1 MSTININTTTKEELM
16 GIRDIGEA
24 IANLI
29 MKARKITG
37 TWTLEDLKIIEGV
50 PNTIWDP
57 LIRKGTVEVSPEEE
71 TPEKLSTAQYDT
83 SAILEQYKT
92 KLLIAEQDKVHSKR
106 EYTKELEDLKVTFEK
121 QLWRKSAEI
130 EECLAELQ
138 QTKDN
143 FQREVEKD
151 QLEREKSQKELSFE
165 NTQIKQEMSELQ
177 HQYESTMAEKEGDF
191 SGRMESMQ
199 RERQTLMDKVMEQAQ
214 EMDKERER
222 SKEQYKQMKQRDA
235 EYGRKLTALEEQLQH
250 FKTSRLISEKL
261 APGDIFR
268 GKVTEMSASSWY
280 SDSAKL
286 KSRQTFS
293 SDKLG
298 DSTEEVTNNG
308 KTSTS
313 GKGKDD
319 SSSKE
324 VKSNQRSG
332 PTPPKLAIFDGKSEW
347 KPYFMQFN
355 HIARKYEWSNEQK
368 LDRLIECLRDK
379 ALKFVS
385 TRQETVQKD
394 YDMRQLQEVRQF
406 VDESIEEFAERIQEL
421 ATDGYLNTP
430 ENVVD
435 TIAVD
440 AFLKGCTDK
449 KAALFAME
457 KDPNTMDQ
465 ALQYVKSSIHNQK
478 ILLGYRKPEVKR
490 VQFYDD
496 SDEESTE
503 CLVRQVKTANN
514 SSMQDLQKKYET
526 METRM
531 ATTEQH
537 IWTIKSDIKKIIN
550 SISPKT
556 TADRQRS
563 PSPRGRSPTRDIRD
577 IQCYTCREMGHYSTQ
592 CPKKSWSPMRR
603 NRSPSPN
610 NNLREGT
617 LNEQGLKIELKPE
630 VFRKKQVTISDSSAV
645 HCNLTDF
652 DSGQKEDKKN
662 GIDNPQL
669 REVQLYPSD
678 RNPES
683 NTLVLGISINEVT
696 VNAVIDTAAQV
707 TLMSEEFAKKLKPP
721 VIFKGSLMLKGAG
734 KDNSITAR
742 YTECVTVKVGKT
754 DTKWKII
761 VAKINDQVILGLDFL
776 KHLDAVID
784 LTDLSITIRGEKH
797 FINEVKSENSSF
809 KICRI
814 TLEETLIVPPNS
826 TVRLPVKLADEFENE
841 VAIQPSKSL
850 NGLIMPN
857 ILIKADSRVPI
868 VLNNLTDKTISLK
881 KNRFIG
887 TAMEICEVIDEK
899 RCDYEDRASVKH
911 RIDTGNSAPVR
922 ERMRRTPLGLEEEEE
937 KHLKDLLNRG
947 VIQPSSSEWSAA
959 PRMIELILTGL
970 TWKICLA
977 YIDDVIVLG
986 KDFEDHLV
994 NLRTVL
1000 ERFRENNLKLKPQ
1013 KCKFFQ
1019 KEVIFLGKLVNEK
1032 GIAVNPSSRE
1042 VILNWPVPLT
1052 KKAVESFLGFTN
1064 YHREHIKRFATLAE
1078 PLYALTKKKVIFQW
1092 EKQHQIAFE
1101 SLQQALVNS
1110 VTLAYPDP
1118 KEKFILDTDAS
1129 HTTIGAELLQVIGG
1143 KEAGKLHTN
1152 ADGLSRRPDDL
1163 DSCNCYYAGA
1173 DIKLLPCGGCSYC
1186 TRAQKVWSSFEDDVD
1201 YVVPLSVRSVSEQ
1214 EEDLDETN
1222 LDSLVNCNWISESE
1236 ITNMGAEQ
1244 REDQE
1249 LNRLIVWLEDKIEPE
1264 EHELY
1269 LCSPSIKHLW
1279 NCKHQLVLKNGI
1291 LCYKWL
1297 DPFHSR
1303 LLLVV
1308 SRSLRHKILENC
1320 HDTKLSGHFGQ
1331 TNTIERLKQNYI
1343 WYGLREDARNYVK
1356 SCHTCNVNKKAN
1368 VKPKGPLGQFHA
1380 GIPMEKLHMDILGPL
1395 HESSS
1400 ANKYV
1405 LVNITAIDF
1414 TTMRMV
1420 NKKKM
1425 TGRSVVNLRGAP
1437 TLRRNISP

>member
-1 MSTININTTTKEELM
+1 M
-16 GIRDIGEA
+16 G
-24 IANLI
+24 
-29 MKARKITG
+29 
-37 TWTLEDLKIIEGV
+37 
-50 PNTIWDP
+50 
-57 LIRKGTVEVSPEEE
+57 
-71 TPEKLSTAQYDT
+71 
-83 SAILEQYKT
+83 
-92 KLLIAEQDKVHSKR
+92 KR
-106 EYTKELEDLKVTFEK
+106 
-121 QLWRKSAEI
+121 QH
-130 EECLAELQ
+130 Q
-138 QTKDN
+138 G
-143 FQREVEKD
+143 
-151 QLEREKSQKELSFE
+151 REKMTRAL
-165 NTQIKQEMSELQ
+165 
-177 HQYESTMAEKEGDF
+177 
-191 SGRMESMQ
+191 
-199 RERQTLMDKVMEQAQ
+199 
-214 EMDKERER
+214 
-222 SKEQYKQMKQRDA
+222 
-235 EYGRKLTALEEQLQH
+235 RK
-250 FKTSRLISEKL
+250 F
-261 APGDIFR
+261 
-268 GKVTEMSASSWY
+268 
-280 SDSAKL
+280 
-286 KSRQTFS
+286 
-293 SDKLG
+293 
-298 DSTEEVTNNG
+298 
-308 KTSTS
+308 
-313 GKGKDD
+313 
-319 SSSKE
+319 
-324 VKSNQRSG
+324 KSNQRSG

-394 YDMRQLQEVRQF
+394 YDMLVQKLSQRFGNKDLPHTIRRQLQEVRQF

-617 LNEQGLKIELKPE
+617 LNEQGLKIGLREFKPE
-630 VFRKKQVTISDSSAV
+630 VLGKKQVTISDSSAV

-652 DSGQKEDKKN
+652 NSGQKEDTKN

-826 TVRLPVKLADEFENE
+826 TVRLPVRLAEEFKNE
-841 VAIQPSKSL
+841 VAIQP
-850 NGLIMPN
+850 
-857 ILIKADSRVPI
+857 
-868 VLNNLTDKTISLK
+868 T
-881 KNRFIG
+881 
-887 TAMEICEVIDEK
+887 MEICGVIDEE
-899 RCDYEDRASVKH
+899 RCDYEDRASVRSVNTVERELRDLRNEWDEMYSNFPVQLKPLLDSSKENLDLSENLRLASLLLDFKDTFSKHDLDIGHYTKVKH

-959 PRMIELILTGL
+959 PVLVRKKDGKIRYCIDYRKLNSITRKDAFPIPRIETCIDTLRGSKFMSCLDMASGYYQAEIHEDDRHKTAFITKYGLFEHIRLSFGLCNSPAFFQRMIELILTGL

-986 KDFEDHLV
+986 EDFEDHLV

-1019 KEVIFLGKLVNEK
+1019 KEVIFL
-1032 GIAVNPSSRE
+1032 
-1042 VILNWPVPLT
+1042 
-1052 KKAVESFLGFTN
+1052 
-1064 YHREHIKRFATLAE
+1064 
-1078 PLYALTKKKVIFQW
+1078 
-1092 EKQHQIAFE
+1092 
-1101 SLQQALVNS
+1101 
-1110 VTLAYPDP
+1110 
-1118 KEKFILDTDAS
+1118 
-1129 HTTIGAELLQVIGG
+1129 
-1143 KEAGKLHTN
+1143 
-1152 ADGLSRRPDDL
+1152 
-1163 DSCNCYYAGA
+1163 

-1244 REDQE
+1244 RKDQE
-1249 LNRLIVWLEDKIEPE
+1249 LNRLIVWLEDKKEPE

-1279 NCKHQLVLKNGI
+1279 NCKHQLVLKDGI

-1297 DPFHSR
+1297 DPVHSR

-1308 SRSLRHKILENC
+1308 PRSLRHKILENC
-1320 HDTKLSGHFGQ
+1320 HDAKLSGHFGQ
-1331 TNTIERLKQNYI
+1331 AKTIERLKQNYI

-1356 SCHTCNVNKKAN
+1356 SCHTCNVNKKSQRQT
-1368 VKPKGPLGQFHA
+1368 KGA
-1380 GIPMEKLHMDILGPL
+1380 
-1395 HESSS
+1395 S
-1400 ANKYV
+1400 
-1405 LVNITAIDF
+1405 
-1414 TTMRMV
+1414 
-1420 NKKKM
+1420 
-1425 TGRSVVNLRGAP
+1425 RSIS
-1437 TLRRNISP
+1437 RRNSYGKIAHGHSRTTTREFFC

>member
-1 MSTININTTTKEELM
+1 MSTININTATKEELM

-24 IANLI
+24 RANLI
-29 MKARKITG
+29 IKARKIKG
-37 TWTLEDLKIIEGV
+37 TLTLEDLKMIEGV

-57 LIRKGTVEVSPEEE
+57 LIRNGTVEVSTEEE
-71 TPEKLSTAQYDT
+71 TPEKQPTAQGDT
-83 SAILEQYKT
+83 SALIEQYKT

-177 HQYESTMAEKEGDF
+177 HQYESTMAEKEGGF
-191 SGRMESMQ
+191 SEQMESMQ

-293 SDKLG
+293 PDKLG
-298 DSTEEVTNNG
+298 DSKEEVNNNG
-308 KTSTS
+308 KTPTS

-319 SSSKE
+319 SSCKD

-394 YDMRQLQEVRQF
+394 YDVLVQKLSQRFGNKDLPHTIRRQLQEVRQF

-617 LNEQGLKIELKPE
+617 LNEQGLKIGLRELKPE
-630 VFRKKQVTISDSSAV
+630 VLGKKQVTISDSSAV

-652 DSGQKEDKKN
+652 NSGQKEDTKN

-707 TLMSEEFAKKLKPP
+707 TLMSEEFPKKLKPP

-826 TVRLPVKLADEFENE
+826 TVRLPVRLAEEFKNE

-857 ILIKADSRVPI
+857 ILTKADSRVPI
-868 VLNNLTDKTISLK
+868 ILNNLTDKSISLK

-887 TAMEICEVIDEK
+887 TAMEICGVIDEE
-899 RCDYEDRASVKH
+899 RCDYEDRASV
-911 RIDTGNSAPVR
+911 RSGTLFTS
-922 ERMRRTPLGLEEEEE
+922 
-937 KHLKDLLNRG
+937 
-947 VIQPSSSEWSAA
+947 
-959 PRMIELILTGL
+959 
-970 TWKICLA
+970 
-977 YIDDVIVLG
+977 
-986 KDFEDHLV
+986 
-994 NLRTVL
+994 
-1000 ERFRENNLKLKPQ
+1000 
-1013 KCKFFQ
+1013 
-1019 KEVIFLGKLVNEK
+1019 
-1032 GIAVNPSSRE
+1032 
-1042 VILNWPVPLT
+1042 
-1052 KKAVESFLGFTN
+1052 GF
-1064 YHREHIKRFATLAE
+1064 
-1078 PLYALTKKKVIFQW
+1078 
-1092 EKQHQIAFE
+1092 
-1101 SLQQALVNS
+1101 
-1110 VTLAYPDP
+1110 
-1118 KEKFILDTDAS
+1118 
-1129 HTTIGAELLQVIGG
+1129 
-1143 KEAGKLHTN
+1143 
-1152 ADGLSRRPDDL
+1152 
-1163 DSCNCYYAGA
+1163 
-1173 DIKLLPCGGCSYC
+1173 
-1186 TRAQKVWSSFEDDVD
+1186 
-1201 YVVPLSVRSVSEQ
+1201 
-1214 EEDLDETN
+1214 
-1222 LDSLVNCNWISESE
+1222 
-1236 ITNMGAEQ
+1236 
-1244 REDQE
+1244 
-1249 LNRLIVWLEDKIEPE
+1249 
-1264 EHELY
+1264 
-1269 LCSPSIKHLW
+1269 
-1279 NCKHQLVLKNGI
+1279 
-1291 LCYKWL
+1291 
-1297 DPFHSR
+1297 
-1303 LLLVV
+1303 
-1308 SRSLRHKILENC
+1308 
-1320 HDTKLSGHFGQ
+1320 
-1331 TNTIERLKQNYI
+1331 
-1343 WYGLREDARNYVK
+1343 
-1356 SCHTCNVNKKAN
+1356 
-1368 VKPKGPLGQFHA
+1368 
-1380 GIPMEKLHMDILGPL
+1380 
-1395 HESSS
+1395 
-1400 ANKYV
+1400 
-1405 LVNITAIDF
+1405 
-1414 TTMRMV
+1414 
-1420 NKKKM
+1420 
-1425 TGRSVVNLRGAP
+1425 
-1437 TLRRNISP
+1437 

>member
-1 MSTININTTTKEELM
+1 MSTININTATKEELM

-24 IANLI
+24 RANLI
-29 MKARKITG
+29 IKARKIKG
-37 TWTLEDLKIIEGV
+37 TLTLEDLKMIEGV

-57 LIRKGTVEVSPEEE
+57 LIRNGTVEVSPEEE
-71 TPEKLSTAQYDT
+71 TPEKQPTAQGDT
-83 SAILEQYKT
+83 SALIEQYKT

-177 HQYESTMAEKEGDF
+177 HQYESTMAEKEGGF
-191 SGRMESMQ
+191 SEQMESMQ

-293 SDKLG
+293 PDKLG
-298 DSTEEVTNNG
+298 DSKEEVNNNG
-308 KTSTS
+308 KTPTS

-319 SSSKE
+319 SSCKD

-394 YDMRQLQEVRQF
+394 YDVLVQKLSQRFGNKDLPHTIRRQLQEVRQF

-617 LNEQGLKIELKPE
+617 LNEQGLK
-630 VFRKKQVTISDSSAV
+630 
-645 HCNLTDF
+645 
-652 DSGQKEDKKN
+652 
-662 GIDNPQL
+662 
-669 REVQLYPSD
+669 
-678 RNPES
+678 
-683 NTLVLGISINEVT
+683 
-696 VNAVIDTAAQV
+696 
-707 TLMSEEFAKKLKPP
+707 M
-721 VIFKGSLMLKGAG
+721 
-734 KDNSITAR
+734 
-742 YTECVTVKVGKT
+742 
-754 DTKWKII
+754 
-761 VAKINDQVILGLDFL
+761 
-776 KHLDAVID
+776 
-784 LTDLSITIRGEKH
+784 
-797 FINEVKSENSSF
+797 
-809 KICRI
+809 
-814 TLEETLIVPPNS
+814 
-826 TVRLPVKLADEFENE
+826 
-841 VAIQPSKSL
+841 
-850 NGLIMPN
+850 
-857 ILIKADSRVPI
+857 
-868 VLNNLTDKTISLK
+868 
-881 KNRFIG
+881 
-887 TAMEICEVIDEK
+887 
-899 RCDYEDRASVKH
+899 
-911 RIDTGNSAPVR
+911 
-922 ERMRRTPLGLEEEEE
+922 
-937 KHLKDLLNRG
+937 
-947 VIQPSSSEWSAA
+947 
-959 PRMIELILTGL
+959 
-970 TWKICLA
+970 
-977 YIDDVIVLG
+977 
-986 KDFEDHLV
+986 
-994 NLRTVL
+994 
-1000 ERFRENNLKLKPQ
+1000 
-1013 KCKFFQ
+1013 
-1019 KEVIFLGKLVNEK
+1019 
-1032 GIAVNPSSRE
+1032 
-1042 VILNWPVPLT
+1042 
-1052 KKAVESFLGFTN
+1052 
-1064 YHREHIKRFATLAE
+1064 
-1078 PLYALTKKKVIFQW
+1078 
-1092 EKQHQIAFE
+1092 
-1101 SLQQALVNS
+1101 
-1110 VTLAYPDP
+1110 
-1118 KEKFILDTDAS
+1118 
-1129 HTTIGAELLQVIGG
+1129 
-1143 KEAGKLHTN
+1143 
-1152 ADGLSRRPDDL
+1152 
-1163 DSCNCYYAGA
+1163 
-1173 DIKLLPCGGCSYC
+1173 
-1186 TRAQKVWSSFEDDVD
+1186 
-1201 YVVPLSVRSVSEQ
+1201 
-1214 EEDLDETN
+1214 
-1222 LDSLVNCNWISESE
+1222 
-1236 ITNMGAEQ
+1236 
-1244 REDQE
+1244 
-1249 LNRLIVWLEDKIEPE
+1249 
-1264 EHELY
+1264 
-1269 LCSPSIKHLW
+1269 
-1279 NCKHQLVLKNGI
+1279 
-1291 LCYKWL
+1291 
-1297 DPFHSR
+1297 
-1303 LLLVV
+1303 
-1308 SRSLRHKILENC
+1308 
-1320 HDTKLSGHFGQ
+1320 
-1331 TNTIERLKQNYI
+1331 
-1343 WYGLREDARNYVK
+1343 
-1356 SCHTCNVNKKAN
+1356 
-1368 VKPKGPLGQFHA
+1368 
-1380 GIPMEKLHMDILGPL
+1380 
-1395 HESSS
+1395 
-1400 ANKYV
+1400 
-1405 LVNITAIDF
+1405 
-1414 TTMRMV
+1414 
-1420 NKKKM
+1420 
-1425 TGRSVVNLRGAP
+1425 
-1437 TLRRNISP
+1437 

>member
-1 MSTININTTTKEELM
+1 M
-16 GIRDIGEA
+16 
-24 IANLI
+24 
-29 MKARKITG
+29 
-37 TWTLEDLKIIEGV
+37 
-50 PNTIWDP
+50 
-57 LIRKGTVEVSPEEE
+57 
-71 TPEKLSTAQYDT
+71 
-83 SAILEQYKT
+83 
-92 KLLIAEQDKVHSKR
+92 
-106 EYTKELEDLKVTFEK
+106 
-121 QLWRKSAEI
+121 
-130 EECLAELQ
+130 
-138 QTKDN
+138 
-143 FQREVEKD
+143 
-151 QLEREKSQKELSFE
+151 
-165 NTQIKQEMSELQ
+165 
-177 HQYESTMAEKEGDF
+177 
-191 SGRMESMQ
+191 
-199 RERQTLMDKVMEQAQ
+199 
-214 EMDKERER
+214 
-222 SKEQYKQMKQRDA
+222 
-235 EYGRKLTALEEQLQH
+235 
-250 FKTSRLISEKL
+250 
-261 APGDIFR
+261 
-268 GKVTEMSASSWY
+268 
-280 SDSAKL
+280 
-286 KSRQTFS
+286 
-293 SDKLG
+293 
-298 DSTEEVTNNG
+298 
-308 KTSTS
+308 
-313 GKGKDD
+313 
-319 SSSKE
+319 
-324 VKSNQRSG
+324 
-332 PTPPKLAIFDGKSEW
+332 
-347 KPYFMQFN
+347 
-355 HIARKYEWSNEQK
+355 
-368 LDRLIECLRDK
+368 
-379 ALKFVS
+379 
-385 TRQETVQKD
+385 
-394 YDMRQLQEVRQF
+394 
-406 VDESIEEFAERIQEL
+406 
-421 ATDGYLNTP
+421 
-430 ENVVD
+430 
-435 TIAVD
+435 
-440 AFLKGCTDK
+440 
-449 KAALFAME
+449 
-457 KDPNTMDQ
+457 
-465 ALQYVKSSIHNQK
+465 
-478 ILLGYRKPEVKR
+478 
-490 VQFYDD
+490 
-496 SDEESTE
+496 
-503 CLVRQVKTANN
+503 
-514 SSMQDLQKKYET
+514 
-526 METRM
+526 
-531 ATTEQH
+531 
-537 IWTIKSDIKKIIN
+537 
-550 SISPKT
+550 
-556 TADRQRS
+556 
-563 PSPRGRSPTRDIRD
+563 
-577 IQCYTCREMGHYSTQ
+577 
-592 CPKKSWSPMRR
+592 
-603 NRSPSPN
+603 
-610 NNLREGT
+610 
-617 LNEQGLKIELKPE
+617 KPE
-630 VFRKKQVTISDSSAV
+630 VFGKKQVTISDSSAV

-652 DSGQKEDKKN
+652 NSGLRELKPEVLGKKQVTISDSSAVHCNLTDFNSGQKEDTKN

-826 TVRLPVKLADEFENE
+826 TVRLPVRLAEEFKNE

-857 ILIKADSRVPI
+857 ILTKADSRVPI
-868 VLNNLTDKTISLK
+868 ILNNLTDKSISLK

-887 TAMEICEVIDEK
+887 TAMEICGVIDEE
-899 RCDYEDRASVKH
+899 RCDYEDRASVRSVNTVERELRDLRNEWDEMYSNFPVQLKPLLDSSKENLDLSENLRLASLLLDFKDTFSKHDLDIGHYTKVKH

-959 PRMIELILTGL
+959 PVLVRKKDGKIRYCIDYRKLNSITRKDAFPIPRIETCIDTLRGSKFMSCLDMASGYYQAEIHEDDRHKTAFITKYGLFEHIRLSFGLCNSPAFFQRMIELILTGL

-986 KDFEDHLV
+986 EDFEDHLV

-1143 KEAGKLHTN
+1143 KEYVICYASRVLAPAQRKYCTTRKELLAIVVFTRQFRNYLLGQQFIIRTDHNSLTWLLRFKMIEGQLARWLEELSQYDMVIQHRAGKLHTN

-1244 REDQE
+1244 RKDQE
-1249 LNRLIVWLEDKIEPE
+1249 LNRLIVWLEDKKEPE

-1279 NCKHQLVLKNGI
+1279 NCKHQLVLKDGI

-1297 DPFHSR
+1297 DPVHSR

-1308 SRSLRHKILENC
+1308 PRSLRHKILENC

-1331 TNTIERLKQNYI
+1331 AKTIERLKQNYI

-1405 LVNITAIDF
+1405 LVLVDQFTKWMEMFPLPNQNTITVAKTLLDGFISRLGCPVQIHTDQGKNF
-1414 TTMRMV
+1414 DGHLFHDICRLLQIVKTRTTPCR
-1420 NKKKM
+1420 
-1425 TGRSVVNLRGAP
+1425 P
-1437 TLRRNISP
+1437 